1 MTKDFQI
8 RVEAVVDVE
17 DYAEELWREIETTPE
32 FKQYGDRCRVR
43 SAFFA
48 NQSEDVI
55 AIDADIAELKAALF
69 QTNDYPLAQQ
79 AILAAIE
86 ERRNAKEIALH
97 HADE

>member
-32 FKQYGDRCRVR
+32 FKQY
-43 SAFFA
+43 
-48 NQSEDVI
+48 
-55 AIDADIAELKAALF
+55 ADIAELKAALF